1 MAYEKYNPINTE
13 IGFLAL
19 DPDRVQESLTLPKFT
34 DLGENVDLSF
44 TRSEIDPNTVRF
56 LTTV

>member
-13 IGFLAL
+13 IGFLLL
-19 DPDRVQESLTLPKFT
+19 DPDRVQESLTTPQLT